1 LRQGITVPV
10 VLKGVMSPE
19 DALSAVK
26 RGIQGIVVSNGGK
39 VDAGRM
45 PVDALPSIVDAVGRD
60 IPVLVDGS
68 FRRGTDVIK
77 ALALGARA
85 VLVGRPVMWGL
96 AAYGADVFVGSWRCC
111 RRNRRARWST

>member
-10 VLKGVMSPE
+10 VLKGLMSPE
-19 DALSAVK
+19 DAVSAVK

-39 VDAGRM
+39 PDAGRT
-45 PVDALPSIVDAVGRD
+45 PIDVLPSIVDAVGRD
-60 IPVLVDGS
+60 VPVLVDGS

-96 AAYGADVFVGSWRCC
+96 AAYGADVSVGS
-111 RRNRRARWST
+111 